1 MAEGQLHSGLP
12 VAPVFLFQVNNQKM
26 AIPYNPNE
34 HLWVTMRGHRLY
46 LITDFKLVVSFGG
59 RNNAGT

>member
-1 MAEGQLHSGLP
+1 MAEGQLDSGLP
-12 VAPVFLFQVNNQKM
+12 VAPVFLLQVNDQKR

-34 HLWVTMRGHRLY
+34 HLWVTMKGHRLY

>member
-1 MAEGQLHSGLP
+1 M
-12 VAPVFLFQVNNQKM
+12 APVFLLQVNDQKM
-26 AIPYNPNE
+26 AIPYNPNK
-34 HLWVTMRGHRLY
+34 HLWVTMKGHRLY